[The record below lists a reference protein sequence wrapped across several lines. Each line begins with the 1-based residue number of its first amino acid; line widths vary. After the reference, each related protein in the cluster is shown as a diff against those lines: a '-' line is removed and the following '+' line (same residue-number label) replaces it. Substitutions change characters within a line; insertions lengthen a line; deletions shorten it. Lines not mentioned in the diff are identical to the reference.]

1 MAPTEPSAP
10 DIGTDDL
17 RFLLSLYETPSLTT
31 SASHLQLSMGAA
43 SRRLGRLR
51 AAFGDELF
59 VRSALLLMPT
69 ERMRALV
76 PEIRRI
82 LLSVRELFTND
93 TLDLGTSQRTVR
105 ILSMDNGI
113 LTLLNDAIGHFYR
126 SAPHAT
132 IRVESVDRELFS
144 KLREGDADMALFPV
158 NDVPKDMRVLELY
171 RTRRGILVRDGHP
184 LLEIY
189 AERGHLTLED
199 LAQFRKIDISFSGAP
214 RWGTAPRIEAE
225 LTAGVQRTGFS
236 MPYFLA
242 VPYVVGQ
249 TDFTYTAPV
258 ITLQHFVR
266 MPQFNLRMLP
276 APAELAEFVP
286 RLIWHERTHTDPFLQ
301 WVRAIIT
308 DNCREAA
315 RQAGALL

>member
-17 RFLLSLYETPSLTT
+17 RFLLSLYETQSLTT

-105 ILSMDNGI
+105 TYSLPN
-113 LTLLNDAIGHFYR
+113 LLH
-126 SAPHAT
+126 
-132 IRVESVDRELFS
+132 
-144 KLREGDADMALFPV
+144 
-158 NDVPKDMRVLELY
+158 
-171 RTRRGILVRDGHP
+171 
-184 LLEIY
+184 
-189 AERGHLTLED
+189 
-199 LAQFRKIDISFSGAP
+199 
-214 RWGTAPRIEAE
+214 
-225 LTAGVQRTGFS
+225 
-236 MPYFLA
+236 
-242 VPYVVGQ
+242 
-249 TDFTYTAPV
+249 
-258 ITLQHFVR
+258 
-266 MPQFNLRMLP
+266 
-276 APAELAEFVP
+276 
-286 RLIWHERTHTDPFLQ
+286 
-301 WVRAIIT
+301 RAS
-308 DNCREAA
+308 
-315 RQAGALL
+315 